1 MQRAPQGALWQL
13 GKQTM
18 HMASGHSNLREDSLP
33 GLPVGKDQSLNNRN
47 PVARA
52 SAQNT
57 FERSFCAAGSA
68 LESKEV
74 CTATQDFVVNADPN
88 NLTLTGLGSLLTTVS
103 TGAGYVVSALV
114 ATLEQIMHTASS
126 NLFNKAISILGAME
140 RTGVMF
146 KVVMP
151 DGTHFGNLP
160 YQAKEKNATRR
171 KRGTFSEYIDP
182 YLSVL
187 DVGDSTLIQ
196 LPEWMENMNDFQS
209 RVCARAHTYFGSCGY
224 TTQTVENIIEVM
236 RLK

>member
-1 MQRAPQGALWQL
+1 ML
-13 GKQTM
+13 GTS
-18 HMASGHSNLREDSLP
+18 ALREDSLP
-33 GLPVGKDQSLNNRN
+33 SLPVGKDQLLNNRN

-52 SAQNT
+52 SVQNT

-68 LESKEV
+68 LDTNEV
-74 CTATQDFVVNADPN
+74 CTATPDTVVNADPN
-88 NLTLTGLGSLLTTVS
+88 NLPLTGFVSLLKMVS
-103 TGAGYVVSALV
+103 ISVGYARSALLE
-114 ATLEQIMHTASS
+114 TLEKIMHTASS

-160 YQAKEKNATRR
+160 YEAKEKNATRR
-171 KRGTFSEYIDP
+171 KRGTFSDYVDP
-182 YLSVL
+182 HLSAL
-187 DVGDSTLIQ
+187 DIGDSTLIQ
-196 LPEWMENMNDFQS
+196 LPEWMESMNDFQS
-209 RVCARAHTYFGSCGY
+209 RVCARAHTYFGARGY